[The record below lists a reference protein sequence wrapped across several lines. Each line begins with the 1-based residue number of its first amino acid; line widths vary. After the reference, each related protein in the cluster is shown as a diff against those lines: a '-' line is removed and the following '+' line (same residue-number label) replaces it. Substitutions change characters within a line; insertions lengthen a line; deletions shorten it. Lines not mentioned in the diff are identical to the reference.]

1 MEETARMDRLSHEKL
16 PLNMSI
22 CVSCVFLGNLSHV
35 PYIYIFISILSCS
48 DNIVVPIIK
57 LVRTNQLIEHAE
69 KLDGVIAVEMIG
81 YRGSASVEAL
91 VCNTQCFVRNCQAR

>member
-1 MEETARMDRLSHEKL
+1 MFRVYFLAIYRMSLT
-16 PLNMSI
+16 
-22 CVSCVFLGNLSHV
+22 F
-35 PYIYIFISILSCS
+35 IYLYFILSSS